1 MNIVEVYDFG
11 NSAVEKRSS
20 ILDSGWRVLADAI
33 ILKAV
38 DDYRRLLRRQKKHPY
53 NLDLD
58 RDVHRIERFFHSKWF
73 GMLCD
78 LDGQK
83 LLRDLK
89 AEVHK

>member
-1 MNIVEVYDFG
+1 MNRAEVNDFG

-58 RDVHRIERFFHSKWF
+58 REVHRIERFFRSNWF
-73 GMLCD
+73 GILCD
-78 LDGQK
+78 LDGRK
-83 LLRDLK
+83 LLKDLR